1 MEFTTKKFFSSA
13 ILLTGLP
20 AMAQEVTA
28 LKASAVAA
36 CASCPAGL
44 QAPPGPIIWFAIGTA
59 FGFALALVAFKFLAT
74 RREK

>member
-1 MEFTTKKFFSSA
+1 MEFSKKRVFSSA
-13 ILLTGLP
+13 ILSIGLP
-20 AMAQEVTA
+20 AIAQEATA

-36 CASCPAGL
+36 CASCPASL

-59 FGFALALVAFKFLAT
+59 FGFVLALVAFKFLAM